1 MFGTRC
7 TIYIISK
14 MNKRYK
20 LTKFKTFFKNVL
32 TYVIQFCI
40 LDLSVKSE
48 RNMNMLNKLT
58 KESKT
63 LREWMKELNLV
74 WMENPEDD
82 ERGWLVYNG
91 KILITV
97 FNQGGYALS
106 FVDLVLEM
114 NTDHKYFM
122 PNLDI
127 MDFDL
132 KYSLADN

>member
-1 MFGTRC
+1 
-7 TIYIISK
+7 
-14 MNKRYK
+14 
-20 LTKFKTFFKNVL
+20 
-32 TYVIQFCI
+32 
-40 LDLSVKSE
+40 
-48 RNMNMLNKLT
+48 MLNTLT

-63 LREWMKELNLV
+63 LREWTNELNLV

-97 FNQGGYALS
+97 FNQGGYALD
-106 FVDLVLEM
+106 FVGFVLEM

-132 KYSLADN
+132 KYSSVNN